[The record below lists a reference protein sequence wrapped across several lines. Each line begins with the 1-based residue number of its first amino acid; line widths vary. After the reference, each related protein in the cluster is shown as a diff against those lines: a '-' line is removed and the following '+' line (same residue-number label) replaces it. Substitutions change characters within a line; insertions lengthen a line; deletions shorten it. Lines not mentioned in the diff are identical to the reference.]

1 MRKAVL
7 LPVLI
12 LLLTSIP
19 TFVEI
24 KAKEDLPPY
33 HVRPINGIFY
43 PRIGY
48 PALVVNG
55 STLKVVVERSPVE
68 SVWLESIYLGRY
80 EQAISR
86 QSQSKL
92 GEFEVTVLEVKVNA
106 PPGLYN
112 LTVKAKGKVYTE
124 PNSVVVFQDYPKELK
139 VIHWT
144 DTHYGVRDLPKHMT
158 NQLLFRSAIAT
169 FNALKPDLVLHT
181 GDVIDAIVDKG
192 EEEPFKRAYEDLI
205 SLRVPIIMVQGNNDN
220 TALEKGAYYWEKYF
234 GPLYGEVKFGPY
246 GFYLVDS
253 DTGRIVMSQFKYM
266 TGKVNMGVGLT
277 HYPFD
282 DKDIRMWEVDE
293 QGNFVKSLEYN
304 ETVNKFL
311 EFSKSWGVKL
321 WLTGHWHKDGEWNYG
336 DVKVLLTDA
345 GQYDHGTSY
354 GGGADDYGHYRLIT
368 LYENGKFS
376 YEKTTSLKTFNVTF
390 LRRLSWTSSSV
401 AFYVASLEE
410 RTVNV
415 TVVLSKYVKN
425 PKVEGATLVSAKE
438 ANGKGIYTLQVRVK
452 GKKLVVI
459 QAEPDKEKPEVS
471 VKEVKSGDKI
481 MLFYRAEDKGTG
493 VKEVK
498 FYFSKD
504 NKTWELRK
512 PELDTGWPT
521 WKVDPDEEV
530 YYKVEVS
537 DAAGN
542 KVVKYFVHR
551 PAKQVTTVT
560 KVTATYTSGVHE
572 LILVG
577 LVAVI
582 AVAFILLFITKRR

>member
-1 MRKAVL
+1 MRKAIL
-7 LPVLI
+7 LSMLI
-12 LLLTSIP
+12 LLLVSLP
-19 TFVEI
+19 TFLEVR
-24 KAKEDLPPY
+24 AQEDLPPY
-33 HVRPINGIFY
+33 HVKPVNGIFY

-55 STLKVVVERSPVE
+55 STVKVVLERTAVE
-68 SVWLESIYLGRY
+68 SVWLESIYLGKY
-80 EQAISR
+80 EQVISGQR
-86 QSQSKL
+86 QSKL
-92 GEFEVTVLEVKVNA
+92 GGFEVTVLEVKVSA

-124 PNSVVVFQDYPKELK
+124 PNSVAVFQDYPKELK
-139 VIHWT
+139 VVHWT
-144 DTHYGVRDLPKHMT
+144 DTHYGVRDIPKHMT

-192 EEEPFKRAYEDLI
+192 EEEPFRRAYEDLI

-266 TGKVNMGVGLT
+266 SGKVDMGVGLT

-293 QGNFVKSLEYN
+293 QGNFVKSLEYE

-311 EFSKSWGVKL
+311 EFSKDWGVKL
-321 WLTGHWHKDGEWNYG
+321 WLTGHWHNDGEWEYG

-354 GGGADDYGHYRLIT
+354 GGEADDYGHYRLVT
-368 LYENGKFS
+368 LYENGRFS
-376 YEKTTSLKTFNVTF
+376 YDETNSLRSFNVTF
-390 LRRLSWTSSSV
+390 LRRLSWTSSSA

-415 TVVLSKYVKN
+415 TVVLSKYVEN
-425 PKVEGATLVSAKE
+425 PNVEGAKLLSAKE
-438 ANGKGIYTLQVRVK
+438 VEGRGIYTLQVRVK

-481 MLFYRAEDKGTG
+481 MLFYRAEDRGTG

-504 NKTWELRK
+504 NKTWELVK

-521 WKVDPDEEV
+521 WKVDPEEKV

-542 KVVKYFVHR
+542 KVVKYFVHK
-551 PAKQVTTVT
+551 PTKPTTIMVT
-560 KVTATYTSGVHE
+560 KTAATSTSGA
-572 LILVG
+572 LNLTLVG
-577 LVAVI
+577 LVVVV
-582 AVAFILLFITKRR
+582 AVALILLFIKRR